1 MRRGGRGVAA
11 AAEGVCA
18 RRARALKARGDSTR
32 RGVMTS
38 LTDTLSQLR
47 ANPGASSWEQLT
59 AAADA
64 STPDDEVAAVA
75 AYILARLEVAD
86 RRWDFSALAGGGNDR
101 AVPDFVLAL
110 TALAAWAPHLS
121 ASRQHDA
128 IVACLFH
135 VKPGLP
141 WTTARGSRLARDIVD
156 RLSSQFDYPRYIETY
171 LRPNL
176 LNLGARDTASL
187 ANPRLSLVSGY
198 KRALTETLSGL
209 RPALGMSSTGD
220 ADELRRA
227 WRDSDKVKALSMA
240 WFVVEGGAGDESPAV
255 SSFLLNVLEDPDPM
269 IKAQGLDVLAHYIA
283 HSLGNSFIV
292 RLGLVDLFLATVKV
306 CLSYLPSLTPLAQS
320 LYLLGR
326 AYPVAFELLA
336 LQPAGGS
343 LELVKLVSGNLLTA
357 LLHMRGR
364 ADTAALV
371 VLLLRQLR
379 HAVDRL
385 GQHVLVSLSRILYTI
400 HQVMSH
406 PTALEEGD
414 SGLEVVCL
422 CLDIQLDILTMFG
435 TKAPASLVFEYK
447 YDFLA
452 ALAVV
457 HLRVSKYILAT
468 SLKQEILDHVAT
480 NVAALVGLARATD
493 KTLDN
498 DILEATSCNPE
509 LRAILRPSGPTIHK

>member
-1 MRRGGRGVAA
+1 MI
-11 AAEGVCA
+11 
-18 RRARALKARGDSTR
+18 
-32 RGVMTS
+32 S
-38 LTDTLSQLR
+38 LTDALSQLR
-47 ANPGASSWEQLT
+47 ANPGASSWEQIT

-75 AYILARLEVAD
+75 AYILARLEIPD
-86 RRWDFSALAGGGNDR
+86 RRWDFGVLVGGGNDR
-101 AVPDFVLAL
+101 AMPDFVLPL
-110 TALAAWAPHLS
+110 SALAAWAPHLS
-121 ASRQHDA
+121 ASHQRDA

-141 WTTARGSRLARDIVD
+141 WTTAQGSWLAHTIVD
-156 RLSSQFDYPRYIETY
+156 RLGSEFDYSQYIETC

-198 KRALTETLSGL
+198 KRAPAETLSGL

-227 WRDSDKVKALSMA
+227 WRDSGKVKALSMA
-240 WFVVEGGAGDESPAV
+240 WFVVEGGAGDESPTI

-269 IKAQGLDVLAHYIA
+269 IKAQGVNVLGHYIA
-283 HSLGNSFIV
+283 HSLRNPFIV

-306 CLSYLPSLTPLAQS
+306 CLSYLPSLTPLDQS

-326 AYPVAFELLA
+326 TYPVAFDLLK

-371 VLLLRQLR
+371 ALLLRQLR
-379 HAVDRL
+379 HAVHRL
-385 GQHVLVSLSRILYTI
+385 GKHVLVSLSRVLFTI
-400 HQVMSH
+400 HQVMTH

-414 SGLEVVCL
+414 SGLEVVCV
-422 CLDIQLDILTMFG
+422 CLDIQLDIMTMFD
-435 TKAPASLVFEYK
+435 TSAPSPVSLVFEYK
-447 YDFLA
+447 YDYLA
-452 ALAVV
+452 ALAVI
-457 HLRVSKYILAT
+457 HLRVTKYILAT
-468 SLKQEILDHVAT
+468 PLKREILDHVAT
-480 NVAALVGLARATD
+480 NVAALIDLAQATGN
-493 KTLDN
+493 TLDH
-498 DILEATSCNPE
+498 DFLKATSRNPQ
-509 LRAILRPSGPTIHK
+509 LTALLRPSGPTIDK